1 MTGRGIPP
9 VPSGGGGIRWVVGSH
24 TNESV
29 LCAIGKLNCQ
39 LSKAAGLI
47 DARLMPEG
55 A

>member
-29 LCAIGKLNCQ
+29 LCAIGKLNGQSRQSCQ
-39 LSKAAGLI
+39 TG
-47 DARLMPEG
+47 ARNS
-55 A
+55 